1 MIDSLRKN
9 MRKMIFYLNATKKK
23 KKKKEM
29 KMLRKKI
36 FHLILIS
43 QKSFLYS

>member
-9 MRKMIFYLNATKKK
+9 MRKTIFHLNATKKK
-23 KKKKEM
+23 EKKQM